1 MTTVDTSELD
11 QLVTDLDKVPAEVM
25 PKFRKVLERG
35 AVNVKNG
42 MRADAT
48 GHPTFK
54 HFPNSISYDLKGDG
68 LKAEIGPDK
77 GRVQGALGN
86 LLYFGT
92 STSGGVLDINGPLNR
107 EGPRLEDFA
116 ADVAADIL

>member
-48 GHPTFK
+48 GHPTFRY
-54 HFPNSISYDLKGDG
+54 FPNSISYDLKGE
-68 LKAEIGPDK
+68 LEAEIGPDK

-92 STSGGVLDINGPLNR
+92 SKSGGVLDINGPLNR
-107 EGPRLEDFA
+107 EGQRLEDAA